1 MGPEEDLLAQAK
13 KALKAVSAPVFYN
26 GHPHKEQYPQIILDL
41 ENSQDEPEVLHSA
54 EVVKLTLSVDV
65 YTDPTQMGTL
75 LRLNREVINVMRKV
89 KCSEWF
95 SVFDNYSGR
104 NLDDEAN
111 DGHSVK
117 RGAFLFDY
125 FVYAIPERKDK

>member
-41 ENSQDEPEVLHSA
+41 ENSQDEPDTLHTA
-54 EVVKLTLSVDV
+54 ETVKLTLSVDV
-65 YTDPTQMGTL
+65 YTDPTQLATL
-75 LRLNREVINVMRKV
+75 MRLNREVINVMRKV
-89 KCSEWF
+89 KCTKWF
-95 SVFDNYSGR
+95 SMFDNYSGR

-111 DGHSVK
+111 NGHSVK

-125 FVYAIPERKDK
+125 LVYSIPERNDK